1 MYGLIFD
8 FNFEF
13 YFFWGGG
20 GGELCGW
27 VNIPLILKVTVVI

>member
-13 YFFWGGG
+13 NFLGGWVG
-20 GGELCGW
+20 GW

>member
-13 YFFWGGG
+13 NFFLGGG
-20 GGELCGW
+20 CGW
-27 VNIPLILKVTVVI
+27 VNIPLILKVIVVI